1 MNFGGNT
8 HQKYD
13 VFFGRGRMV
22 SKLPG
27 NIKYKELLYANYKA
41 YNLSQSRYERDMI
54 AETIVSTLKQLGT
67 TFWYVPVKAKCR
79 SGGDDF
85 TTIMSRGKE
94 EKKICVTRQ
103 HSPGEA
109 GKASSTASPCA
120 SCSSSSP
127 RVIVQAAAPYISNPA
142 DDITS
147 TSTNHGQSSHE
158 SYDDEKNNGSNKR
171 QTTTPGHHQH
181 DVEVLSEFD
190 NGSEQQEPRS
200 ITKNKQNPAI
210 PPPNSL
216 SASFKEAYDG
226 WEELKPRGK
235 VLRKVKQVRSSSFCN
250 IMIARILNFYS
261 SNGHQ

>member
-41 YNLSQSRYERDMI
+41 YNLSLSRYERDMI

-94 EKKICVTRQ
+94 EKKICRVTRQ

-142 DDITS
+142 DDIT
-147 TSTNHGQSSHE
+147 TSTNHGQQSSHE
-158 SYDDEKNNGSNKR
+158 SYDDEKYNGNKR

-181 DVEVLSEFD
+181 DVEVLSEFE